1 MINLD
6 EQVKIILKGVDDLI
20 DEKDLREKLVKA
32 NKEGRQ
38 LVVKLGLD
46 PSAPDIHLGH
56 TVVLRKMKQLQDL
69 GHKVVII
76 IGDFTGK
83 IGDPT
88 GKSKT
93 RNALTTEQVLE
104 NAKTYQKQI
113 FKVLDKEKTEVR
125 FNSEWLAKLNFE
137 DVVKLA
143 ATITVARMLER
154 EDFKKRYESH
164 TPISVHEFFYP
175 LMQGYDS
182 VAINADIE
190 LGGTDQ
196 RFNLLMGRALQ
207 KEFGQES
214 QVVIMMPIIEGG
226 YDSVA
231 INADIELG
239 GTDQRFNLLMGRALQ
254 KEFGQESQVVIMMP
268 IIEGLD
274 GVNKMSKSLGN
285 YIGVDEEAGVMY
297 QKAMEI
303 PDELIVKYYNLVT
316 DVHPDVV
323 NKIEQDLKED
333 KVNPRDI
340 KMGLAKEIVR
350 LYHGEEKANFAEERF
365 KSVFQKGQI
374 PSDILTVEASKE
386 NFDLA
391 QIVVDNKLVPSKSEL
406 RRLVKQG
413 GVKVN
418 SEKVND
424 LQEVVLEGELIVQI
438 GKKKFIKINLV

>member
-6 EQVKIILKGVDDLI
+6 DQIKIILKGVDDII

-32 NKEGRQ
+32 DKEGRQ
-38 LVVKLGLD
+38 LVIKLGLD

-88 GKSKT
+88 GKSSARK
-93 RNALTTEQVLE
+93 ALTTEQVLE
-104 NAKTYQKQI
+104 NAKTYQEQI

-182 VAINADIE
+182 VAIKADIE

-214 QVVIMMPIIEGG
+214 QVVIMMP
-226 YDSVA
+226 
-231 INADIELG
+231 
-239 GTDQRFNLLMGRALQ
+239 LL
-254 KEFGQESQVVIMMP
+254 
-268 IIEGLD
+268 EGLD

-297 QKAMEI
+297 QKSMEI
-303 PDELIVKYYNLVT
+303 PDELIIKYYNLVT
-316 DVHPDVV
+316 DIHPDIV
-323 NKIEQDLKED
+323 NQIEKDLKED

-350 LYHGEEKANFAEERF
+350 LYHGDEKANFAEERF

-374 PSDILTVEASKE
+374 PVDILTVEVSSTD
-386 NFDLA
+386 FDLA
-391 QIVVDNKLVPSKSEL
+391 QIVVDNKLAPSKSEL

-418 SEKVND
+418 SEKIDD
-424 LQEVVLEGELIVQI
+424 LQAINAEGELVVQI
-438 GKKKFIKINLV
+438 GKKKFIKIIVK

>member
-1 MINLD
+1 MINLE
-6 EQVKIILKGVDDLI
+6 EQIKIILKGVDDII

-32 NKEGRQ
+32 DKEGRQ

-69 GHKVVII
+69 GHKIIII

-83 IGDPT
+83 VGDPT
-88 GKSKT
+88 GKSSARK
-93 RNALTTEQVLE
+93 ALNTEQVLE
-104 NAKTYQKQI
+104 NAKTYEEQI
-113 FKVLDKEKTEVR
+113 FKVLDKDKTEVR

-154 EDFKKRYESH
+154 EDFKKRYENH

-207 KEFGQES
+207 KDFGQES
-214 QVVIMMPIIEGG
+214 QVVIMMP
-226 YDSVA
+226 
-231 INADIELG
+231 L
-239 GTDQRFNLLMGRALQ
+239 
-254 KEFGQESQVVIMMP
+254 
-268 IIEGLD
+268 IEGLD

-285 YIGVDEEAGVMY
+285 YIGVDEEAGIMY

-303 PDELIVKYYNLVT
+303 PDGLIVKYYNLVT

-333 KVNPRDI
+333 RVNPRNV
-340 KMGLAKEIVR
+340 KMELAKEIVR
-350 LYHGEEKANFAEERF
+350 LYHGEERANFAQERF

-374 PSDILTVEASKE
+374 PIDILTVEVNEKG
-386 NFDLA
+386 FDLA
-391 QIVVDNKLVPSKSEL
+391 EIVVVNKLAPSKSEL

-418 SEKVND
+418 EEKIAD
-424 LQEVVLEGELIVQI
+424 LQEVVAEGELVVQI
-438 GKKKFIKINLV
+438 GKKKFIKIIVK

>member
-32 NKEGRQ
+32 DKEGRQ

-69 GHKVVII
+69 GHKVIII

-88 GKSKT
+88 GKSQARK
-93 RNALTTEQVLE
+93 ALTTEQVLA
-104 NAKTYQKQI
+104 NAKTYEEQI
-113 FKVLDKEKTEVR
+113 FKVLDREKTEVR

-182 VAINADIE
+182 VAI
-190 LGGTDQ
+190 
-196 RFNLLMGRALQ
+196 
-207 KEFGQES
+207 K
-214 QVVIMMPIIEGG
+214 
-226 YDSVA
+226 
-231 INADIELG
+231 ADIELG

-418 SEKVND
+418 SEKVTD
-424 LQEVVLEGELIVQI
+424 LQELIPAEELIVQI